1 MISKIEKAIINSKY
15 YNLIRYNKLSD
26 LLVELKSNKTQNNVT
41 FYSKFLDSSNP
52 NKTIF
57 DIGANKGN
65 KVNAFLKMGFK
76 VVALEPEKKSI
87 ETLKWR
93 FGNNKNVTIVERGV
107 SDSISE
113 LPVYITESRS
123 GLNTLSEKWVKSIG
137 DENENRWHSSQQYNV
152 SYTIQTTTLDEIIKT
167 YGVPYFIKI
176 DVEGFEL
183 NVIKGLSS
191 APAFLSFECNLPEF
205 MAETIEILHLLQ
217 KLSGKVQFQFSV
229 DDAMVSNHWMNQEE
243 ILAIIGS
250 GKYRYMEII
259 CKF

>member
-1 MISKIEKAIINSKY
+1 MSSKIETAILNSNY
-15 YNLIRYNKLSD
+15 YNVLRYNALSD
-26 LLVELKSNKTQNNVT
+26 LIVEFKSNKTKRNIA
-41 FYSKFLDSSNP
+41 FYSDFLDLNTT
-52 NKTIF
+52 NKVIF

-76 VVALEPEKKSI
+76 VIALEPELKSI

-93 FGNNKNVTIVERGV
+93 FSKNRDVTIVEKGV
-107 SDSISE
+107 ADKIGE
-113 LPVYITESRS
+113 IPVYITESRS

-137 DENENRWHSSQQYNV
+137 NETENRWHSSKEYKK
-152 SYTIQTTTLDEIIKT
+152 SYIIKTTTLDELIKV

-183 NVIKGLSS
+183 NVIKGLST
-191 APAFLSFECNLPEF
+191 APKFLSFECNLPEF
-205 MAETIEILHLLQ
+205 ISETTEILHLLK
-217 KLSGKVQFQFSV
+217 KLSSDIQFQFSI
-229 DDAMVSNHWMNQEE
+229 DDAIESKDWMNMEE
-243 ILAIIGS
+243 ILSILNS